1 MNNTKSKNRGQ
12 LVFQV
17 TNVFQFLCK
26 FFLIVYFKIKI
37 AVIHIIASCG
47 WDDVG
52 LQMLC
57 FLVYCSK
64 EEILLVTKIREG
76 NPWRISRSCH
86 KISLTLFKFLGFESC
101 FFFFFLMWAIFKV
114 SIAFITILHLGF
126 FFKCFLVV
134 LAWGMWDLHTP
145 TRDWTLTPCIE
156 GKVLTTRPPGRS
168 QSSLL

>member
-101 FFFFFLMWAIFKV
+101 FFFFFWCGPFLK
-114 SIAFITILHLGF
+114 SLLHLLQYYIWDF
-126 FFKCFLVV
+126 FLNVFWLFWHEACGIFIPRP
-134 LAWGMWDLHTP
+134 G
-145 TRDWTLTPCIE
+145 IE
-156 GKVLTTRPPGRS
+156 PSPPA
-168 QSSLL
+168 

>member
-52 LQMLC
+52 LQTLC

-86 KISLTLFKFLGFESC
+86 KISLTLFKFLFFER
-101 FFFFFLMWAIFKV
+101 FFLMWAIFKV
-114 SIAFITILHLGF
+114 SIAFITMLHLGLF
-126 FFKCFLVV
+126 FLMFFGCF
-134 LAWGMWDLHTP
+134 GMRHVGSSCPDQGLNPHPLH
-145 TRDWTLTPCIE
+145 R
-156 GKVLTTRPPGRS
+156 R
-168 QSSLL
+168 QSFNH

>member
-57 FLVYCSK
+57 FLVYYSK

-101 FFFFFLMWAIFKV
+101 LFFYFFFFWCGPFLK
-114 SIAFITILHLGF
+114 SLLHLLQYYIWDF
-126 FFKCFLVV
+126 FLNVFWLFWHEACGIFILRP
-134 LAWGMWDLHTP
+134 G
-145 TRDWTLTPCIE
+145 IE
-156 GKVLTTRPPGRS
+156 PSPPA
-168 QSSLL
+168 